1 MRTRAL
7 AWLMPALLACAPAL
21 AGGLDMTDA
30 ERAAFGAEV
39 RALLRD
45 EPMLVGRALTPDPY
59 AEEKAA
65 DHALLEGLAAALFD
79 PARRGWGPPGAP
91 AMVALT
97 APGCTACA
105 ATEPELAALAAARG
119 LRIGLLDITEEPAL
133 AAALRQYE
141 TCCQALAAEL
151 GLDSLPS
158 YVLPDMLVR
167 GDVPVFVLDGYLA
180 R

>member
-1 MRTRAL
+1 
-7 AWLMPALLACAPAL
+7 MPALLACAPAL

-133 AAALRQYE
+133 AA
-141 TCCQALAAEL
+141 EL

>member
-133 AAALRQYE
+133 AA
-141 TCCQALAAEL
+141 EL